1 MKYLFRLWPLNEN
14 SSHYQLNALSLE
26 GNQKGD
32 LFCCSSSVPTKIYYF
47 KGKSPKLKDL
57 GKEKGSHCQC
67 PWMWWM
73 CHGLGRRGK
82 VCSWKEVNEIHGVM
96 NSKSWWSQGAAEG
109 EGGHSGELIEWE
121 IFSEVDKVRSRLC
134 RDSGCNHGHG
144 LLKMHYFFISL
155 FPMVFSFLG
164 QHPSQCLSCITCQD
178 CILELHANL

>member
-1 MKYLFRLWPLNEN
+1 MPQALWVLRRHCGNPPE
-14 SSHYQLNALSLE
+14 SRE
-26 GNQKGD
+26 GNSVFVCWLLWEKED
-32 LFCCSSSVPTKIYYF
+32 CCSSGEF
-47 KGKSPKLKDL
+47 GECRLKDL